1 MEFLDGKADRKKAD
15 RLAGLIEGLTKTN
28 LTTPPNAPAN
38 SVILGLSAGQADYAT
53 AEAYRAVGAAEKA
66 EEFFKKAANVTPNA
80 LNEGPRLLD
89 DLAEFEDEGP
99 VPANYRFL
107 LAYADFLAARKR
119 SKEAA
124 AMYRKTWEAA
134 PGQPLPLFLCGNALK
149 LGGDE
154 KEGTRLMALAHWVP
168 LGNEVHRARFSE
180 DLGKRG
186 FDADSRK
193 EMDLVMTIGWFR
205 TYAVGNVH
213 LRMARIRA
221 RQGDYATA
229 SRLYD
234 KDVVSLF
241 RTGAFFVDAKAYL
254 TVPELARTYRAR
266 ALLAASKV
274 DEALAEARA
283 GLAVLPGNIE
293 LALGFVP
300 DLDKAG
306 KKKEADEIYGKVKAA
321 YESALQDYGSSGDL
335 RNSLAWTMVN
345 CNRDLDDALTHAKK
359 AVEVAP
365 KTAGYIDTLAE
376 VYFRKKDRARALELM
391 KQCAALEP
399 TNPYFRKQLERFEQ
413 KPFDSPL
420 PDEETGDD

>member
-1 MEFLDGKADRKKAD
+1 
-15 RLAGLIEGLTKTN
+15 
-28 LTTPPNAPAN
+28 
-38 SVILGLSAGQADYAT
+38 
-53 AEAYRAVGAAEKA
+53 
-66 EEFFKKAANVTPNA
+66 
-80 LNEGPRLLD
+80 
-89 DLAEFEDEGP
+89 
-99 VPANYRFL
+99 
-107 LAYADFLAARKR
+107 
-119 SKEAA
+119 
-124 AMYRKTWEAA
+124 
-134 PGQPLPLFLCGNALK
+134 
-149 LGGDE
+149 
-154 KEGTRLMALAHWVP
+154 
-168 LGNEVHRARFSE
+168 
-180 DLGKRG
+180 
-186 FDADSRK
+186 
-193 EMDLVMTIGWFR
+193 
-205 TYAVGNVH
+205 
-213 LRMARIRA
+213 MARIKA

-254 TVPELARTYRAR
+254 TVPELARTYKAR
-266 ALLAASKV
+266 ALFAAGKV

-293 LALGFVP
+293 LVLGFVP
-300 DLDKAG
+300 DLDRAG

-321 YESALQDYGSSGDL
+321 YQSALQDHGSSGDL
-335 RNSLAWTMVN
+335 RNSIAWTMVN

-376 VYFRKKDRARALELM
+376 VYFRRKDRAKALELM

-399 TNPYFRKQLERFEQ
+399 TNPYFRKQLERFEK